1 MDVSIILYLVE
12 VPGCDPYREYLF
24 TYLRPQP
31 IWHTIRFWNAAF
43 FDALQHQRANHSVPI
58 ISTKNKIS
66 LNKKE
71 GQKEDSSSD
80 SSHHEDDDQ
89 DAALNAE
96 IQQISQQTLI
106 FKLLGYDTST
116 QI

>member
-1 MDVSIILYLVE
+1 M
-12 VPGCDPYREYLF
+12 F
-24 TYLRPQP
+24 TYLRQQP

-43 FDALQHQRANHSVPI
+43 FDALQHQRATHSVPI

-80 SSHHEDDDQ
+80 SSHHEGDDQ

-96 IQQISQQTLI
+96 IQQISQQTLV
-106 FKLLGYDTST
+106 FKLLG
-116 QI
+116 